1 MIITKLN
8 NYIFFLISS
17 LFCLI
22 IPALVSGPFLPD
34 LFLSLIAIY
43 GLSIMII
50 KKNYNILKHPFFIIF
65 IFFYIYIFV
74 NSLFSEN
81 IKNSLSSS
89 IFYIRYLFFIIGGI
103 YLLEKNIK
111 LIKYFLFIFSL
122 TFIFVSF
129 DALYQLFY
137 DFNLIGLEKQGDR
150 LSGMFGEDE
159 LILGSFL
166 SRLFPLLIGIFIFIY
181 KKPKNLIFYFL
192 FLIFLTII
200 DVLVFFSGERT
211 AFFYITLSTI
221 LMIFLLSNFKILR
234 IISLVLSFL
243 IIISYGFY
251 DNQMNNRMFT
261 QTINDFGLNNLNEE
275 NLKLEINENRD
286 NRKINAFSP
295 KHEAMFITSFNIFKD
310 NIIFGKGPNSFEIL
324 CSDERFSVPNGCS
337 TSPHNNFIQLLAET
351 GLVGFT
357 IVFFL
362 FIYVTYV
369 LTNHLYKKIFNKP
382 GKLKDHEICFYICIF
397 ISLFPLVPTSNFF
410 NNWLNVIYFLP
421 LIFIIKPKLYDNK

>member
-22 IPALVSGPFLPD
+22 IPALASGPFLPD

-43 GLSIMII
+43 GFSIMII

-65 IFFYIYIFV
+65 ILFYVYIFI

-81 IKNSLSSS
+81 IQNSLNAS
-89 IFYIRYLFFIIGGI
+89 IFYFRYLFFIIGGI

-111 LIKYFLFIFSL
+111 LIKYFLFFFSI
-122 TFIFVSF
+122 TFIFVST

-137 DFNLIGLEKQGDR
+137 GFNFIGFERHGDR
-150 LSGMFGEDE
+150 LSGMFGDE
-159 LILGSFL
+159 LILGSYL
-166 SRLFPLLIGIFIFIY
+166 SRLFPLLVGIFIFVY
-181 KKPKNLIFYFL
+181 KKPKNLFFYFL

-211 AFFYITLSTI
+211 AFFYITLTTI
-221 LMIFLLSNFKILR
+221 LMIVLLSNFKILR

-261 QTINDFGLNNLNEE
+261 KTINDFGLNNLNEE
-275 NLKLEINENRD
+275 NLKLEINENTD
-286 NRKINAFSP
+286 NKKINVFSP
-295 KHEAMFITSFNIFKD
+295 KHEAMFITSLNIFKD
-310 NIIFGKGPNSFEIL
+310 NIFLVKEQIHLKYFVAIK
-324 CSDERFSVPNGCS
+324 
-337 TSPHNNFIQLLAET
+337 
-351 GLVGFT
+351 GLVC
-357 IVFFL
+357 L
-362 FIYVTYV
+362 MDV
-369 LTNHLYKKIFNKP
+369 LQVHIIILYN
-382 GKLKDHEICFYICIF
+382 Y
-397 ISLFPLVPTSNFF
+397 
-410 NNWLNVIYFLP
+410 
-421 LIFIIKPKLYDNK
+421 